1 MKENRFALPRL
12 FEGKGKSLRQGMLHL
27 MLSSGFLSFLAA
39 VILVVASFF
48 VLRAAVTSSAAELR
62 EEAVGAATR
71 YADREVTEKIK
82 GISESRAKEIENR
95 LDKIRTDVACLAEIM
110 DIIADESHSPYPQPL
125 IDARESPVR
134 SGEAYLL
141 YDAMLSAENA
151 EDALADKISRD
162 SESVLYMMPL
172 SKIYDSFAVAV
183 YVASADNYFIC
194 VENDPGHEALD
205 FPESFVKGFRPKER
219 PWYVA
224 ASHESIAGKPVFT
237 DVYIGVDDGLASIS
251 CAMAYYRG
259 GTLAG
264 VAGMGFT
271 LDTISDIVEKAGAGK
286 TGFSFVLDN
295 RGQVILSGRREGLLA
310 PSVGGHGIRDIEE
323 KDLSDALSSMMDGG
337 RGIETVHLD
346 GEEYYLAYVPMDLMG
361 WSFGTLISKKE
372 AVSHVSELRENFS
385 GHMTGFD
392 AALNDTLAAMNK
404 KAAGCIVVAFVIV
417 VALSFRLSRRFVAPL
432 YEIGAGVREI
442 AGGNL
447 DERLDIH
454 TGDEIERLANDIN
467 DMTSQM
473 KEYMGHLAAV
483 TSERERI
490 KTELAL
496 AASIQAGMLPSVRP
510 DFFGKGSYSLA
521 ASMQTAKEVGGDFYD
536 FYMLPGNRLAV
547 TIADVSGKGIGAS
560 LFMVVSKTV
569 LKETMLS
576 AAARAGGG
584 EPDYAAAMEAANR
597 RLCEGNE
604 EDMFVTVFFGVL
616 DLASGDFAYV
626 NGGHNPPLIG
636 RGGGFEYLRM
646 KKKSAMLGV
655 IEFEKYHEHHAKLSA
670 GDMIFLY
677 TDGVTEA
684 MDERGEEYTEERLR
698 ERLIACR
705 DMDVDGLLAA
715 VREDVAAHAG
725 GAAQSDDIT
734 MMALKYLGEG

>member
-1 MKENRFALPRL
+1 MEERFLAVDR
-12 FEGKGKSLRQGMLHL
+12 FFFGKADMSLRRRVLRL
-27 MLSSGFLSFLAA
+27 TFLGSAIIFFAVSAIFGGILYVMQDIVIDEGAKLGQSAADYAEDFLKEKAKER
-39 VILVVASFF
+39 IMEVVASQSRY
-48 VLRAAVTSSAAELR
+48 VESVMGETR
-62 EEAVGAATR
+62 EDVM
-71 YADREVTEKIK
+71 YLADCAGRL
-82 GISESRAKEIENR
+82 SESSRPPALSLPDSRKDVIKE
-95 LDKIRTDVACLAEIM
+95 
-110 DIIADESHSPYPQPL
+110 
-125 IDARESPVR
+125 
-134 SGEAYLL
+134 GEAYIHYGRLL
-141 YDAMLSAENA
+141 RERGIDDDTAAQVSLMSHAVDFLVPVADVYKEDDASIYIAPKEGYLICV
-151 EDALADKISRD
+151 DTTRD
-162 SESVLYMMPL
+162 SDV
-172 SKIYDSFAVAV
+172 
-183 YVASADNYFIC
+183 
-194 VENDPGHEALD
+194 VEMTEEFLTEYEPT
-205 FPESFVKGFRPKER
+205 ER
-219 PWYVA
+219 PWYQLA
-224 ASHESIAGKPVFT
+224 LKEGRSGKPVFT
-237 DVYIGVDDGLASIS
+237 DVYRGANGLPSATCTMPYYKDGAF
-251 CAMAYYRG
+251 
-259 GTLAG
+259 AG
-264 VAGMGFT
+264 VVGIGCT
-271 LDTISDIVEKAGAGK
+271 LEWIAEMVESATIGE
-286 TGFSFVLDN
+286 TGFSFVLDK
-295 RGQVILSGRREGLLA
+295 SGNIIFSGKKENAPDLKNEHGDGLNAAMREMVEGK
-310 PSVGGHGIRDIEE
+310 SGIRLVSISGDDYFIAF
-323 KDLSDALSSMMDGG
+323 S
-337 RGIETVHLD
+337 
-346 GEEYYLAYVPMDLMG
+346 PMRSVG
-361 WSFGTLISKKE
+361 WSFATLISSNE
-372 AVSHVSELRENFS
+372 IIEPARMLRENLLRQVDD
-385 GHMTGFD
+385 FD
-392 AALNDTLAAMNK
+392 DVMVRALALTLL
-404 KAAGCIVVAFVIV
+404 GLAFLLLLILL
-417 VALSFRLSRRFVAPL
+417 ALSPMGAKMARRFTDPL
-432 YEIGAGVREI
+432 YALEGGVREI
-442 AGGNL
+442 AEGNL
-447 DERLDIH
+447 DYRLDVK
-454 TGDEIERLANDIN
+454 TGNELEILSDDVNLMAAKL
-467 DMTSQM
+467 
-473 KEYMGHLAAV
+473 KEYMEHLAAV

-734 MMALKYLGEG
+734 MMALKYLGRKQSE